1 MQNPSNSK
9 SIRSFLAFWLTQSL
23 SQLGSAMTSYALV
36 LWVYERTGSALS
48 VSLLTLCTWLPYVA
62 ASVFAGGI
70 VDRARKKRLLLL
82 ADGVT
87 FLCTACVAG
96 LLAVGRLEVAHVYAA
111 NALTGLMNA
120 LQSPA

>member
-48 VSLLTLCTWLPYVA
+48 VSLLTLCT
-62 ASVFAGGI
+62 
-70 VDRARKKRLLLL
+70 
-82 ADGVT
+82 
-87 FLCTACVAG
+87 
-96 LLAVGRLEVAHVYAA
+96 
-111 NALTGLMNA
+111 
-120 LQSPA
+120 

>member
-82 ADGVT
+82 ADGVA

-96 LLAVGRLEVAHVYAA
+96 LLAVGRLEVDRKSVV
-111 NALTGLMNA
+111 
-120 LQSPA
+120 

>member
-1 MQNPSNSK
+1 MQIPSNSK

-82 ADGVT
+82 AKNPPKT
-87 FLCTACVAG
+87 KL
-96 LLAVGRLEVAHVYAA
+96 
-111 NALTGLMNA
+111 
-120 LQSPA
+120 